1 MQICLLC
8 CANAFL
14 EVTKYPADRR
24 CWTIKLETTQ
34 EPGAIDGLRRLA
46 FCKIND
52 AVKILLAVH
61 DFDAGLIAK
70 LDLFPVSEIKKS
82 KDGGLEIKFYDR
94 LKAFEM
100 LINYTGCADD
110 AQNSFYGALESA
122 AKSVSE
128 ADEV

>member
-1 MQICLLC
+1 L
-8 CANAFL
+8 
-14 EVTKYPADRR
+14 
-24 CWTIKLETTQ
+24 TIELETTAGNKQ
-34 EPGAIDGLRRLA
+34 KPAAIDGLRKLA

-52 AVKILLAVH
+52 AVKILLAAH

-70 LDLFPVSEIKKS
+70 LDLFPVSEIRQN

-100 LINYTGCADD
+100 LINYTGCGENP
-110 AQNSFYGALESA
+110 QNSFYGALESA